1 MARWQ
6 VDAAV
11 LAAFALVKG
20 FLILQCR
27 GSNPSDFGLPVS
39 DGQFCVCFLA
49 RRSASVVT
57 IFPTFQQGR
66 KFNGASPVH
75 GIKSRCPMLRDP
87 WSMLPACL
95 LALVAGYADTVGY
108 LRYDAFA
115 GLMTGNT
122 ILLGID
128 VANGRAPSA
137 AFHGGIIAVFLAG
150 VIASRV
156 LLQLRHAA
164 WLALTVAAILLVV
177 CSFIGRFWAAMLL
190 AFAMGMQN
198 SAANRFN
205 GVALNTVFIT
215 GNLQKLGEGLT
226 HWLWRICGRPIE
238 KSEGVAIFALIW
250 IAYAIG
256 AGLGALGEMLLRW
269 PLLLPAALLP
279 FVMMQSD
286 ALPSLRKRRERG

>member
-1 MARWQ
+1 M
-6 VDAAV
+6 
-11 LAAFALVKG
+11 
-20 FLILQCR
+20 
-27 GSNPSDFGLPVS
+27 PY
-39 DGQFCVCFLA
+39 
-49 RRSASVVT
+49 AS
-57 IFPTFQQGR
+57 GY
-66 KFNGASPVH
+66 
-75 GIKSRCPMLRDP
+75 P

-128 VANGRAPSA
+128 VANGRAQSA

-156 LLQLRHAA
+156 LLQLAA

-190 AFAMGMQN
+190 AFAMGMKN

-226 HWLWRICGRPIE
+226 HWLWRILRTPDREIRGRCNLR
-238 KSEGVAIFALIW
+238 VDLDCVCDRRRA
-250 IAYAIG
+250 
-256 AGLGALGEMLLRW
+256 GALGEMLLRW
-269 PLLLPAALLP
+269 PLLLPAALLL

>member
-1 MARWQ
+1 M
-6 VDAAV
+6 
-11 LAAFALVKG
+11 
-20 FLILQCR
+20 
-27 GSNPSDFGLPVS
+27 PY
-39 DGQFCVCFLA
+39 
-49 RRSASVVT
+49 AS
-57 IFPTFQQGR
+57 GY
-66 KFNGASPVH
+66 
-75 GIKSRCPMLRDP
+75 P

-226 HWLWRICGRPIE
+226 HWLWRICGHPR
-238 KSEGVAIFALIW
+238 AL
-250 IAYAIG
+250 
-256 AGLGALGEMLLRW
+256 
-269 PLLLPAALLP
+269 
-279 FVMMQSD
+279 QS
-286 ALPSLRKRRERG
+286 SR

>member
-1 MARWQ
+1 M
-6 VDAAV
+6 
-11 LAAFALVKG
+11 
-20 FLILQCR
+20 
-27 GSNPSDFGLPVS
+27 SN
-39 DGQFCVCFLA
+39 
-49 RRSASVVT
+49 AS
-57 IFPTFQQGR
+57 GY
-66 KFNGASPVH
+66 
-75 GIKSRCPMLRDP
+75 L

-95 LALVAGYADTVGY
+95 LAIVAGYADTVGY

-156 LLQLRHAA
+156 LLQLGHAA

-238 KSEGVAIFALIW
+238 KSESVAIFALIW

>member
-1 MARWQ
+1 
-6 VDAAV
+6 
-11 LAAFALVKG
+11 
-20 FLILQCR
+20 
-27 GSNPSDFGLPVS
+27 
-39 DGQFCVCFLA
+39 
-49 RRSASVVT
+49 
-57 IFPTFQQGR
+57 
-66 KFNGASPVH
+66 
-75 GIKSRCPMLRDP
+75 
-87 WSMLPACL
+87 MLPACL
-95 LALVAGYADTVGY
+95 LAIVAGYADTVGY

-115 GLMTGNT
+115 GLITGNT

-137 AFHGGIIAVFLAG
+137 AFHGEIIAVFLAG

-156 LLQLRHAA
+156 LLQLGHAA

-215 GNLQKLGEGLT
+215 DNLQKLGEGLT
-226 HWLWRICGRPIE
+226 HWLWKICGRPIE
-238 KSEGVAIFALIW
+238 KSESVCDLRVDLDCVCDRRRARRFGGVH
-250 IAYAIG
+250 
-256 AGLGALGEMLLRW
+256 LRW

>member
-1 MARWQ
+1 MVA
-6 VDAAV
+6 
-11 LAAFALVKG
+11 
-20 FLILQCR
+20 
-27 GSNPSDFGLPVS
+27 SH
-39 DGQFCVCFLA
+39 
-49 RRSASVVT
+49 RSCDTYAS
-57 IFPTFQQGR
+57 GY
-66 KFNGASPVH
+66 
-75 GIKSRCPMLRDP
+75 P

-177 CSFIGRFWAAMLL
+177 CSFIGRFWAAMVARFRNGNAELRRQPFQWRG
-190 AFAMGMQN
+190 AQHRVHYRQFAK
-198 SAANRFN
+198 AR
-205 GVALNTVFIT
+205 
-215 GNLQKLGEGLT
+215 
-226 HWLWRICGRPIE
+226 
-238 KSEGVAIFALIW
+238 
-250 IAYAIG
+250 
-256 AGLGALGEMLLRW
+256 
-269 PLLLPAALLP
+269 
-279 FVMMQSD
+279 
-286 ALPSLRKRRERG
+286 